1 MIHNFETLKK
11 QASRLPVRTIVVAM
25 AEDSGILTAIKE
37 AITLNIAQ
45 VILTG
50 NKEHIR
56 HLLNELHMDEAQLQ
70 LVSAPDEKHAIREA
84 VELIKA
90 GTGHVLMKGLCSTAV
105 FLKEILNK
113 SNDLR
118 DTRVLSHVAMFES
131 SHYPRVFM
139 VSDAAVNIAP
149 DLSTKVAITLN
160 AAAVAHKIGYKRPKV
175 ALLSA
180 VEKVNYDAMPSS
192 VDAAV
197 IAKMAERGQLGE
209 LIADGPLAIDNAL
222 SEEACVI
229 KGIHSPVGGS
239 ADILIVPNIETGNVL
254 YKGLTLI
261 GNARVAGILVGTR
274 VPVVLTSRADSED
287 SKFLS
292 ILLALNVS
300 REA

>member
-1 MIHNFETLKK
+1 MIQNFEALKK
-11 QASRLPVRTIVVAM
+11 QVRALPVRTIVVAV
-25 AEDSGILTAIKE
+25 AEDAGVLTAINQALK
-37 AITLNIAQ
+37 LKIAS
-45 VILTG
+45 VVLTG
-50 NKEHIR
+50 KKEIIHRILDECHI
-56 HLLNELHMDEAQLQ
+56 EAKQVQ
-70 LVSAPDEKHAIREA
+70 IVSASDEPQAIKEA
-84 VELIKA
+84 VELIKE
-90 GTGHVLMKGLCSTAV
+90 GTGHVLMKGLCSTAA
-105 FLKEILNK
+105 FLKEILHK
-113 SNDLR
+113 HNDLR
-118 DTRVLSHVAMFES
+118 AARVLSHVAMFES
-131 SHYPRVFM
+131 SSYPRLFM

-149 DLSTKVAITLN
+149 DLDAKIAITMN

-175 ALLSA
+175 ALISA
-180 VEKVNYDAMPSS
+180 IEKVNYESMPSS

-222 SEEACVI
+222 SEEACTI

-300 REA
+300 RET